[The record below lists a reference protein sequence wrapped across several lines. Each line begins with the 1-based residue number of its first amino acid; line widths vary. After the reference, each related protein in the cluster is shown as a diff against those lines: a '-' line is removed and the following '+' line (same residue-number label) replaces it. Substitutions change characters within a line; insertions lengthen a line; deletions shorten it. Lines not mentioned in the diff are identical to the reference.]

1 MIQLYKRAQIDD
13 DLWNRCVKQ
22 SFNSSVS
29 GYTWYLDSVCAN
41 WSALIYNNYQ
51 AVLPLPVKTK
61 LNIPYLLQP
70 LFVKTLQIYS
80 ESEVSSEL
88 IDTFLDVIPSS
99 IKLIDIN
106 LQLNEQLHRNDFII
120 NSKLFQSLD
129 LTVPY
134 KKIASDYHKSVH
146 RSLNKACKNNLSII
160 EPVSVK
166 QVIELFKTNVSYKI
180 KQLKAKDYVVLEML
194 METAMQRQY
203 ALSMGVVNKD
213 KQLIAAAFFMVS
225 EREITFFNGSSNDE
239 GKHSGA
245 MFFLFDELFRRY
257 ATRKE
262 LFDFEGSSIK
272 SIADFNK
279 KFGAKD
285 CVYLQIK
292 KNRLPYL
299 LKKLSGK

>member
-29 GYTWYLDSVCAN
+29 GYTWYLDIVCAN

-61 LNIPYLLQP
+61 LNIPYILQP

-106 LQLNEQLHRNDFII
+106 LQINEKLQRNDFII
-120 NSKLFQSLD
+120 KSKLFQLLD
-129 LTVPY
+129 LTVSY
-134 KKIASDYHKSVH
+134 EKIALAYHKSVH
-146 RSLNKACKNNLSII
+146 RSLTKASKNNLSIA
-160 EPVSVK
+160 EAVSVK
-166 QVIELFKTNVSYKI
+166 QVIELFKANVGYKI
-180 KQLKAKDYVVLEML
+180 KQLKAKNYVVLEAL
-194 METAMQRQY
+194 MEKVRENQ
-203 ALSMGVVNKD
+203 SGFSIGVINKD
-213 KQLIAAAFFMVS
+213 KQLVAAAFCLLS
-225 EREITFFNGSSNDE
+225 EKKISFFNGSSNDE

-245 MFFLFDELFRRY
+245 MFFLFDELFKRY
-257 ATRKE
+257 ATRKVV
-262 LFDFEGSSIK
+262 FDFEGSSIK
-272 SIADFNK
+272 GINDFNR